1 MIETTIF
8 GLFNSGIQFTI
19 PVYQRAYSWKIENW
33 SVYLEDIKQQASREN
48 PYSFGN
54 LLLET
59 ITKDRQYEVV
69 DGQQRLT
76 TIVIFMRAL
85 YNVMKQKG
93 VDQDTLDELAEYFFK
108 MRGNIKL
115 RPVENDRTCFDAV
128 IVENTNYTVN
138 SPSQQCI
145 TDAKRFFEKELG
157 GMELRCHGR
166 IRRLGRTRWSG

>member
-1 MIETTIF
+1 
-8 GLFNSGIQFTI
+8 
-19 PVYQRAYSWKIENW
+19 
-33 SVYLEDIKQQASREN
+33 
-48 PYSFGN
+48 
-54 LLLET
+54 
-59 ITKDRQYEVV
+59 
-69 DGQQRLT
+69 
-76 TIVIFMRAL
+76 
-85 YNVMKQKG
+85 MKQKG